1 MLAFVDST
9 LTIGAAAAGSPWRR
23 FAPVPSPAMAVS
35 VATGP
40 AKSVLLKNGD
50 KITGS
55 VESLANGVYTIV
67 TSLGTLKIAASDI
80 RAIQELGAL
89 QAAPAPVRV
98 VKARR

>member
-1 MLAFVDST
+1 VWT
-9 LTIGAAAAGSPWRR
+9 SPTAERGR
-23 FAPVPSPAMAVS
+23 LNLSIDDTTA
-35 VATGP
+35 
-40 AKSVLLKNGD
+40 
-50 KITGS
+50 

-89 QAAPAPVRV
+89 QAAPVRV